1 MIELL
6 KKGILTGIGFGLLT
20 KDKILDLVKKT
31 AEEAKLSEEEAR
43 KLADELLKQS
53 EEAKQNLNKKIDGR
67 IKDYIDSLGIATKKD
82 IDKINEELKLLKK
95 KTE

>member
-20 KDKILDLVKKT
+20 KDKIQDLVKKT

-53 EEAKQNLNKKIDGR
+53 EEAKQNLDKKIDER
-67 IKDYIDSLGIATKKD
+67 IKKYIDSLGLATKKD
-82 IDKINEELKLLKK
+82 VDKIYKELRKMRE
-95 KTE
+95 TPE